1 MLLALRAGGF
11 FGSAWHLLGIKMSSI
26 EENHALEQK
35 AEGTDPSDEWPGEG
49 KSLKQPEPIAGWDS
63 LVERKIREAQKQGL
77 FDDLPGKGEP
87 LDLTENPF
95 LDPSWRTAYN
105 LLQGQGFAPEWI
117 ELDQEIRTEL
127 KRLRQQ
133 LAGSKRWYDETVAAL
148 EGRTGHQ
155 AEEERAWIE
164 VYWERR
170 LNSLAPQI
178 DELNEK
184 IWLFNL
190 KAPIASL
197 QRRRVSTEEELRRLS
212 SK

>member
-1 MLLALRAGGF
+1 MN
-11 FGSAWHLLGIKMSSI
+11 SI
-26 EENHALEQK
+26 EEDNALERQ
-35 AEGTDPSDEWPGEG
+35 AEGADPSDESAGESKG
-49 KSLKQPEPIAGWDS
+49 LKQPEPIAGWDN

-95 LDPSWRTAYN
+95 LAPSWRTAYN

-117 ELDQEIRTEL
+117 ELDKEIRTEL
-127 KRLRQQ
+127 DRLRQG
-133 LAGSKRWYDETVAAL
+133 LAESKRWYDEAAAAL
-148 EGRTGHQ
+148 EGRTGQQ
-155 AEEERAWIE
+155 AEEERAWVE

-190 KAPIASL
+190 KVPIASL
-197 QRRRVSTEEELRRLS
+197 QRRKVSIEEELQRLS